1 MIFNTNLGTNQRTKS
16 LLNLQRANYR
26 IMDIIELCRK
36 IKSCTNC
43 RLHRS
48 RKNAITGEGS
58 FNTKIIIIAQ
68 APGKIEDRE
77 GKMFIGPSGKIFD
90 RLLQNAEIQRQNIY
104 ITNLIKCYLPKCRR
118 PSKNEIEQCSVYL
131 DKEIEFINPQTIVT
145 LGFHATRYIFKK
157 YNLDRP
163 PKNEYKNLF
172 GKQFHVIN
180 RIIFPV
186 RHPTAILF
194 NPEKEQLI
202 QENYNMI
209 LKLLR

>member
-1 MIFNTNLGTNQRTKS
+1 
-16 LLNLQRANYR
+16 
-26 IMDIIELCRK
+26 MDINELCRK

-43 RLHRS
+43 KLHKS
-48 RKNAITGEGS
+48 RKNAITGEGN
-58 FNTKIIIIAQ
+58 FNTGILIIAQ
-68 APGKIEDRE
+68 APGKDEDRT

-90 RLLQNAEIQRQNIY
+90 RLLLNAGIHREDIY
-104 ITNLIKCYLPKCRR
+104 LTNLIKCYLPKCRR

-131 DKEIEFINPQTIVT
+131 DKEIEIIDPKLIVA
-145 LGFHATRYIFKK
+145 LGFHTTRYILKK

-172 GKQFHVIN
+172 GKLFYADD
-180 RIIFPV
+180 RMIFPV

-194 NPEKEQLI
+194 NPEKEEII

-209 LKLLR
+209 LKLLP

>member
-1 MIFNTNLGTNQRTKS
+1 MDFNE
-16 LLNLQRANYR
+16 LNG
-26 IMDIIELCRK
+26 K
-36 IKSCTNC
+36 IKLCTNC
-43 RLHRS
+43 RLHKS
-48 RKNAITGEGS
+48 RHNAITGEGD
-58 FNTKIIIIAQ
+58 FNTKIIMIAQ

-90 RLLQNAEIQRQNIY
+90 RLLQNAEIHRQDIY

-131 DKEIEFINPQTIVT
+131 DNEIEFIDPQAIVT
-145 LGFHATRYIFKK
+145 LGFHATRYIFGK
-157 YNLDRP
+157 YNLYRP

-172 GKQFHVIN
+172 GKQFHVKN

-194 NPEKEQLI
+194 NPEKEEII
-202 QENYNMI
+202 QKNYNMI
-209 LKLLR
+209 LKLLA

>member
-1 MIFNTNLGTNQRTKS
+1 MDFNEFNG
-16 LLNLQRANYR
+16 
-26 IMDIIELCRK
+26 K

-43 RLHRS
+43 RLHKS
-48 RKNAITGEGS
+48 RKNAITGEG
-58 FNTKIIIIAQ
+58 NLDAEIMIIAQ
-68 APGKIEDRE
+68 APGGIEDRE

-90 RLLQNAEIQRQNIY
+90 RLLQNAKIQRQDIY

-118 PSKNEIEQCSVYL
+118 PSKNEIEQCSTYL
-131 DKEIEFINPQTIVT
+131 DQEIEFIGPKIIVT

-157 YNLDRP
+157 HNLNRP

-172 GKQFHVIN
+172 GKQFYVKN

-209 LKLLR
+209 LKLLS

>member
-1 MIFNTNLGTNQRTKS
+1 MDFDG
-16 LLNLQRANYR
+16 LN
-26 IMDIIELCRK
+26 CK

-43 RLHRS
+43 KLHKS
-48 RKNAITGEGS
+48 RKNAITGEGN
-58 FNTKIIIIAQ
+58 FHTKIIIIAQ

-90 RLLQNAEIQRQNIY
+90 RLLQNAEIHRQDIY

-118 PSKNEIEQCSVYL
+118 PSKNEIEQCSFYL
-131 DKEIEFINPQTIVT
+131 DKEIEFIDPQAIVT
-145 LGFHATRYIFKK
+145 LGFHSTRYIFGK
-157 YNLDRP
+157 YNLYRP

-172 GKQFHVIN
+172 GKQFQVKN

-194 NPEKEQLI
+194 NPEKEQII

-209 LKLLR
+209 LKLLA

>member
-1 MIFNTNLGTNQRTKS
+1 
-16 LLNLQRANYR
+16 
-26 IMDIIELCRK
+26 MDINELNEK

-43 RLHRS
+43 RLHKS
-48 RKNAITGEGS
+48 RINAITGEGS
-58 FNTKIIIIAQ
+58 LDAKIMIIAQ
-68 APGKIEDRE
+68 APGEIEDRE

-90 RLLQNAEIQRQNIY
+90 RLLQKAKIQREDIY

-118 PSKNEIEQCSVYL
+118 PSKNEIEQCSAYL
-131 DKEIEFINPQTIVT
+131 NTEIETIDPQIIVT

-157 YNLDRP
+157 YNLNRP

-172 GKQFHVIN
+172 GKQFN
-180 RIIFPV
+180 AADRIIFPV

-194 NPEKEQLI
+194 NPEKEEII

-209 LKLLR
+209 LKLLL